1 MKTYHKQVSA
11 ALLLVLIVGVAYYS
25 GISVGKRTVE
35 ASVASSELVTV
46 LNKDLAK
53 PDGVDFGPF
62 WKVWD
67 VLNSKYVPT
76 TSTTSAT
83 STATVT
89 DQKKVYGAIQG
100 LADSLGDPYTVFL
113 PPTENAIF
121 QADVKGNFEGVGME
135 IGLKDGVI
143 TVIAPL
149 KDSPSAR
156 AGMKAGD
163 KILKIDTKST
173 QNFSTEESVFL
184 IRGKKGTTVVFNI
197 FREGVTE
204 PFDIS
209 VVRDVINIPT
219 IDTELRSDGVF
230 VISLYS
236 FSESSPELFRK
247 ALREFIETRSDKLVL
262 DLRGNPGGYLEAAID
277 MASWFLP
284 PSKIVVK
291 EDFGTKQTPQVYKS
305 SGYDIFNSNLK
316 FVILIDAG
324 SASASEILS
333 GALSENGIAKLVGQK
348 SFGKGSVQELVPI
361 TADTS
366 LKVTIARWLTPNG
379 TSISKYGIKP
389 DIEVVNTEES
399 LKNGE
404 DLQMNKAVETLLNWK
419 K

>member
-1 MKTYHKQVSA
+1 MKTYHKQVSV
-11 ALLLVLIVGVAYYS
+11 ALLSVLVVGVAYYS
-25 GISVGKRTVE
+25 GISVGKRTVDASTANNE
-35 ASVASSELVTV
+35 ATTL

-67 VLNSKYVPT
+67 VLNDKYVPT
-76 TSTTSAT
+76 TSTTST
-83 STATVT
+83 TTVT

-100 LADSLGDPYTVFL
+100 LASSLGDPYTVFL
-113 PPTENAIF
+113 PPVENAIF
-121 QADVKGNFEGVGME
+121 QSDVKGNFEGVGME
-135 IGLKDGVI
+135 IGLKDGII
-143 TVIAPL
+143 TVISPL
-149 KDSPSAR
+149 KDSPAAL

-163 KILKIDTKST
+163 KILKIDDKST
-173 QNFSTEESVFL
+173 QNFSTEESVSL
-184 IRGKKGTTVVFNI
+184 IRGKKGTAVVFTI
-197 FREGVTE
+197 YREGVKE

-219 IDTELRSDGVF
+219 IDTKLRSDGVF

-236 FSESSPELFRK
+236 FSENSPELFRK
-247 ALREFIETRSDKLVL
+247 ALREFIETRSDKLIL

-284 PSKIVVK
+284 SSEIVVK

-305 SGYDIFNSNLK
+305 HGYDIFNSNLK

-389 DIEVVNTEES
+389 DIEVENTEES

-404 DLQMNKAVETLLNWK
+404 DLQMNKAAETLLNWK